1 MNSFWVRASDKN
13 ALQTIVS
20 VLKIELDNEIQR
32 KSKELAKFAA
42 LEDNPDALIQYKRN
56 SGLTADICSRILS
69 ALGNNAKSGLM
80 SDD

>member
-32 KSKELAKFAA
+32 KSK
-42 LEDNPDALIQYKRN
+42 
-56 SGLTADICSRILS
+56 
-69 ALGNNAKSGLM
+69 
-80 SDD
+80 